1 MGFSNTLGYAAS
13 FAALLLSVPTS
24 ATIESARFDNG
35 DSIDTGEQVQAA
47 CKTDVIGCINFV
59 SAIIGTVE
67 TMQSFYGQEPLFCL
81 PADLTNALLWSTV
94 RKSYDRL
101 PALRKQRAA
110 ESVIMLLIVEFP
122 CPANKV

>member
-1 MGFSNTLGYAAS
+1 MGFSNNLVYAAS
-13 FAALLLSVPTS
+13 FAALLLSTPTS
-24 ATIESARFDNG
+24 ATIEAVQFDS

-59 SAIIGTVE
+59 SGIIGAVE
-67 TMQSFYGQEPLFCL
+67 TMQSFYEQKPLFCL
-81 PADLTNALLWSTV
+81 PTNLTNALLWSTV
-94 RKSYDRL
+94 GKAYDRFPTL
-101 PALRKQRAA
+101 KKQRAA